1 MRYLIIIL
9 TLFFSIITIAQD
21 GIVKTYYASGKVE
34 RRTSF
39 VKEILEGTSF
49 TYYENGFIKSEKNY
63 SNGKLSGVVKNYYS
77 NGLVKDEAQFR
88 NGMLDGVSKSFYEN
102 AGIMEVK
109 NYREGELISS
119 RSISYDENYI
129 APLSAYKEGK
139 NHRKIEND
147 DFICGL
153 EICPEPVGGIEEI
166 ESNIIYPQLARQYK
180 LEGYVLITTKIN
192 ARGIPE
198 NIRVLQGLGLGCSEA
213 AIEAVN
219 KTKFVP
225 GKNNG
230 DIVETDVTFKLKFRI
245 KEAEDKIDFS
255 IAQSNQVE
263 PETKKIEQSSY
274 IECEI
279 DECPKPVGGII
290 ELLKN
295 LRYPPNAKRN
305 KISGEVKLKVKV
317 DELGFVISTEVIE
330 GLGYGCDE
338 AAQSTVIKTQF
349 NPGRQNGKETETA
362 IEIIVP
368 FILGKE

>member
-1 MRYLIIIL
+1 MKNLILVQLLCIITL
-9 TLFFSIITIAQD
+9 TLAQD
-21 GIVKTYYASGKVE
+21 GNVKTYFSSGKVE
-34 RRTSF
+34 SRTSF
-39 VKEILEGTSF
+39 VKDILEGTSY

-63 SNGKLSGVVKNYYS
+63 SNGKLNGIAKNYHP
-77 NGLVKDEAQFR
+77 NGLVKDEFHYR
-88 NGMLDGVSKSFYEN
+88 IGMLDGVFKSFYDN
-102 AGIMEVK
+102 GGIKEVK

-139 NHRKIEND
+139 NHKKNESD
-147 DFICGL
+147 DFICEL

-180 LEGYVLITTKIN
+180 LEGSVLITAKIS

-198 NIRVLQGLGLGCSEA
+198 NIRVIKGLGLGCSEA
-213 AIEAVN
+213 AVEAVK

-230 DIVETDVTFKLKFRI
+230 DIIETDVTFKLNFRI
-245 KEAEDKIDFS
+245 REAQDNDAFAAAKSDTSLTE
-255 IAQSNQVE
+255 
-263 PETKKIEQSSY
+263 KIELKSF
-274 IECEI
+274 IVCEI
-279 DECPKPVGGII
+279 DVCPKPIGGIT

-317 DELGFVISTEVIE
+317 DELGFVISTDVIE
-330 GLGYGCDE
+330 SLGYGCDE
-338 AAQSTVIKTQF
+338 SAQSAVIKTQF
-349 NPGRQNGKETETA
+349 EPGKQNGKVIESV

-368 FILGKE
+368 FILEKS